1 MDVANSADQRPEDVL
16 DELARGDDNLGERL
30 LRMARAASALDRAS
44 VLDLLMDDA
53 ELPAP
58 CVAPAPAGPTPSET
72 DADLN
77 RLRVAAPSAG
87 LRPGER
93 EESSVHGCDVRFAPV
108 VRRMEVAR

>member
-1 MDVANSADQRPEDVL
+1 MDLANTENKRPEDLL

-53 ELPAP
+53 EPPAP
-58 CVAPAPAGPTPSET
+58 CVAPAPAVVATVENDT
-72 DADLN
+72 DLN

-93 EESSVHGCDVRFAPV
+93 EESSVHGCDVQFAPG

>member
-1 MDVANSADQRPEDVL
+1 MDVAETQNQRPEDLL

-44 VLDLLMDDA
+44 ILDLLTEDA

-58 CVAPAPAGPTPSET
+58 SAAPVAIAAERAET
-72 DADLN
+72 DCDLN
-77 RLRVAAPSAG
+77 RLRGGAPSAG

-93 EESSVHGCDVRFAPV
+93 EESSARGCDVHVAPAR
-108 VRRMEVAR
+108 RRMEVAR